1 MLWLQVRYSAVV
13 TIEGLRLLTKEH
25 HSLKAL
31 DRVLVSCFH
40 ANCITFP
47 TFTSTFLYHRNVL
60 ACAIAYT
67 IYHLGHI

>member
-31 DRVLVSCFH
+31 DRVLVSCIH

-47 TFTSTFLYHRNVL
+47 TFTFIFHRNVL

-67 IYHLGHI
+67 IYHLGQI